1 MGAVFGKR
9 NKYGNKKIVT
19 ADNKF
24 DSKLEKYLFDKLT
37 ILKIPFEFQVKYVLI
52 PKFNFNGEN
61 IREMAM
67 IVDFKIKHEGLEIWI
82 DTKGFATQLSKD
94 KYKMLRYQKR
104 ENPNAR
110 VIWLYSEKEINQFLI
125 NITDKCQ
132 V

>member
-1 MGAVFGKR
+1 MANVFGKR

-37 ILKIPFEFQVKYVLI
+37 ILKIPFQFQVKYVLI

-67 IVDFKIKHEGLEIWI
+67 IVDFKIEHEGLEIWA
-82 DTKGFATQLSKD
+82 DTKGFADAKAPL

-110 VIWLYSEKEINQFLI
+110 VIWLHTEEEVNEFLI
-125 NITDKCQ
+125 KIIDKCQ